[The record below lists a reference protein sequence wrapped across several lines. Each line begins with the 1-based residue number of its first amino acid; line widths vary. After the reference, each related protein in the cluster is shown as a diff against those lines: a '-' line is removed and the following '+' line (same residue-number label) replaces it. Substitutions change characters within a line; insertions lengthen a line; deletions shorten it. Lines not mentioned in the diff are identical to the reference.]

1 MIRVEREAVT
11 EIKPKY
17 LMVCTNRRYGAD
29 DASCAA
35 RSSLEMASAIE
46 SGVRARGIDIAVE
59 RSVCMGQC
67 TKGPTLRLA
76 PGGRFILGKSLDD
89 IDGILDELETLCGL
103 RKDGVPLLNLLGS

>member
-1 MIRVEREAVT
+1 MS

-29 DASCAA
+29 GASCAA
-35 RSSLEMASAIE
+35 RSSLDMAKAIE
-46 SGVRARGIDIAVE
+46 AGVLERRINITVE

-76 PGGRFILGKSLDD
+76 PGGRFILGKSLED
-89 IDGILDELETLCGL
+89 IENILNDLEGLCGL
-103 RKDGVPLLNLLGS
+103 REDVIPPLNLLGS

>member
-1 MIRVEREAVT
+1 VS

-29 DASCAA
+29 GASCAA
-35 RSSLEMASAIE
+35 RSSLDMAKALE
-46 SGVRARGIDIAVE
+46 AGVLERRINITVE

-67 TKGPTLRLA
+67 TNGPTLRLA

-89 IDGILDELETLCGL
+89 IESILNDLEELCGL
-103 RKDGVPLLNLLGS
+103 REDVIPRLNLLGS

>member
-1 MIRVEREAVT
+1 MS

-29 DASCAA
+29 GASCAA
-35 RSSLEMASAIE
+35 RSSLDMAKAIE
-46 SGVRARGIDIAVE
+46 AGVLERRINITVE

-76 PGGRFILGKSLDD
+76 PGGRFILGKSLED
-89 IDGILDELETLCGL
+89 IESILNDLEGLCGL
-103 RKDGVPLLNLLGS
+103 REDVIPPLNLLGS